1 MASVIIPALNEER
14 HITACLESLL
24 KQDQADMEVIVV
36 DNGSRDKTLQIAEE
50 YAEKHPGKVR
60 VIRLDRNMGP
70 GGARNIGAQAARG
83 EVLLF
88 LDADMIFPPD
98 FVKRLIQPI
107 LKGEAVSTV
116 HSEEYVSNIA
126 NPWVRVQ
133 GQTKKNRGS
142 RAGAAFRAIKREIF
156 LAAGGFDPSLHYHD
170 DRTFYY
176 KTGHKAIVVEAICY
190 HNNPDTARE
199 IFRRNYL
206 IGRTLIAVTLQEKG
220 VKGVADVAAIT
231 VLRLAD
237 LAALPLLVT
246 LIILQPILSLPTSV
260 AALLLTPSIFF
271 AVSTARMKII
281 TAERLREKLLLRLLY
296 APAYRL
302 IRAAGTVAGVAASL
316 IRGLRVRQS
325 LPSQQPPN
333 HARRPSPSH
342 LGSP

>member
-1 MASVIIPALNEER
+1 MVTASIIIPALDEER
-14 HITACLESLL
+14 HISACIESLL
-24 KQDQADMEVIVV
+24 TQDLEDTELIVV
-36 DNGSRDKTLQIAEE
+36 DNGSKDKTPLIVEK
-50 YAEKHPGKVR
+50 YAEKKTEK
-60 VIRLDRNMGP
+60 IRLIKLERNIGP
-70 GGARNIGAQAARG
+70 GGARNIGAREARG
-83 EVLLF
+83 EILVF
-88 LDADMIFPPD
+88 LDADMIFPPNY
-98 FVKRLIQPI
+98 VRKLIDPI
-107 LKGEAVSTV
+107 LRNEALSTV
-116 HSEEYVSNIA
+116 HSEELVANTV

-133 GQTKKNRGS
+133 GQTKKSMQS
-142 RAGAAFRAIKREIF
+142 REGEVFRAIRRDVF
-156 LAAGGFDPSLHYHD
+156 MRYGGFDPSLHYHD

-220 VKGVADVAAIT
+220 VKGVGDMAAIAF
-231 VLRLAD
+231 LRLAD

-333 HARRPSPSH
+333 HARQC
-342 LGSP
+342 